1 MAVAFSTV
9 AFALLPA
16 VGIPRNRLK
25 AWSLDRS
32 HRWGFILVSGRIGGA
47 RVGLGSSKKT
57 RRRVQRHGLWPK
69 LKQFFNPPDV
79 PVIPAVCIPPGA
91 RLLVRDIPAGLQ
103 RECGFQKDM
112 GEAVFTQITA
122 AVNTFRDAVRFQ
134 NGSEVLLQRF
144 AEGQR
149 VRVLTLASAEERATG
164 PKQQQRVTMRVA

>member
-1 MAVAFSTV
+1 LSTD
-9 AFALLPA
+9 L
-16 VGIPRNRLK
+16 RQ
-25 AWSLDRS
+25 D
-32 HRWGFILVSGRIGGA
+32 RWGSRRLSIFEKDKSIA
-47 RVGLGSSKKT
+47 RYNATGF
-57 RRRVQRHGLWPK
+57 WPK
-69 LKQFFNPPDV
+69 LKEFFNPPDT
-79 PVIPAVCIPPGA
+79 PAIPAVCIPPGA
-91 RLLVRDIPAGLQ
+91 RLLVRDIPAELQ

-149 VRVLTLASAEERATG
+149 VRVLTLASVEEQETR

>member
-69 LKQFFNPPDV
+69 L
-79 PVIPAVCIPPGA
+79 
-91 RLLVRDIPAGLQ
+91 
-103 RECGFQKDM
+103 
-112 GEAVFTQITA
+112 
-122 AVNTFRDAVRFQ
+122 
-134 NGSEVLLQRF
+134 
-144 AEGQR
+144 
-149 VRVLTLASAEERATG
+149 
-164 PKQQQRVTMRVA
+164 